1 MPGVT
6 SPSAPSAS
14 RPLSSGRV
22 PPLPFVSD
30 NVPFVSDNG
39 PGTRATLGLVVL
51 QTDEVI
57 EGDLRAFLPGEGI
70 AIHHTRIPF
79 DPHVTPETLARMEA
93 DLAAAVALLPENAPF
108 DAIGYGCTSASAVI
122 GSAGVAARIR
132 SVFPGVAVT
141 DPLHAITA
149 ALSALSARKIV
160 LVTPY
165 IPQVSEVLRARLSEH
180 GFETV
185 TLASFEQ
192 VADAAV
198 ARITPD
204 SIAAAAIATAK
215 GADADAVV
223 IACTNLR
230 TSPIIAQIEE
240 ALGIPVISS
249 NSAIAWHMA
258 RLAGLT
264 DASPTLGRLGTLM
277 PVS

>member
-6 SPSAPSAS
+6 SRSVPSAS

-30 NVPFVSDNG
+30 TG

-57 EGDLRAFLPGEGI
+57 EGDLRAFLPGDGI
-70 AIHHTRIPF
+70 ATHHTRIPF
-79 DPHVTPETLARMEA
+79 DPHVTPATLARMEA
-93 DLAAAVALLPENAPF
+93 DLASAVSLLPANAPF

-122 GSAGVAARIR
+122 GSAGVAARIQ

-149 ALSALSARKIV
+149 ALSALSAKKIA
-160 LVTPY
+160 LITPY
-165 IPQVSEVLRARLSEH
+165 ISQVSEVLRTRLSEQ

-185 TLASFEQ
+185 ALASFEQ

-204 SIAAAAIATAK
+204 SIAAASIATAK
-215 GADADAVV
+215 GAAADAVV

-230 TSPIIAQIEE
+230 TSPIIGQIEE
-240 ALGIPVISS
+240 ALGIPVVSS

-258 RLAGLT
+258 RLAGLA
-264 DASPTLGRLGTLM
+264 DAPSSLGRLGKLM
-277 PVS
+277 PVL